1 LIKAELSTSLKNI
14 YNPLDPNETPMIE
27 ELAKGFKVTGEVTL
41 VSNVKAAILGHLK
54 EAESKQM
61 MGAYMMMGP
70 AFMLGLNGNV
80 NFNFDCFDEIKD
92 HPMAAP
98 ALVSFSDLFESMLG
112 FAPGEVVSGVNEKN
126 PS

>member
-1 LIKAELSTSLKNI
+1 
-14 YNPLDPNETPMIE
+14 
-27 ELAKGFKVTGEVTL
+27 
-41 VSNVKAAILGHLK
+41 
-54 EAESKQM
+54 
-61 MGAYMMMGP
+61 MMGP
-70 AFMLGLNGNV
+70 VFMLGLSGNV
-80 NFNFDCFDEIKD
+80 NFKFDDFDEVKD